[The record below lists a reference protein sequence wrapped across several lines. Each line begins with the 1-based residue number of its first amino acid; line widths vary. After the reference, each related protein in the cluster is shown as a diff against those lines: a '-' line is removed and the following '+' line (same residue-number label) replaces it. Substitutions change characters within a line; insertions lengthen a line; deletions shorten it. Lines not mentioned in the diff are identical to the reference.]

1 MARSVADDQKKY
13 LRAIL
18 RECRASLPKAGARA
32 RALAVQRILLGCEL
46 YRGARAVALY
56 AATDNEVATAEL
68 LADALGSGRTVM
80 LPRWNR
86 ACGEFEAAVVDDPAA
101 LVGGKFGILEPPA
114 GAPTIAA
121 GVPAGAL
128 VCVPGLAFGPA
139 GQRLGRGGGHY
150 DRFLA
155 ALSPEAIT
163 VGLAYSFQLLDG
175 VPEGPTDRRLNFI
188 VTESA
193 LHRCAGES
201 RPAGAAADQGGKPGW
216 FG

>member
-1 MARSVADDQKKY
+1 MARSVADDKKKY

-18 RECRASLPKAGARA
+18 RECRASLPQAAVRE
-32 RALAVQRILLGCEL
+32 RSLAVERILLGSEL
-46 YRGARAVALY
+46 YRDASAVALY
-56 AATDNEVATAEL
+56 AAKDNEVATAEL
-68 LADALGSGRTVM
+68 LAQALASGRTVM

-86 ACGEFEAAVVDDPAA
+86 ARGEIEAVVVDDPAT
-101 LVGGKFGILEPPA
+101 LTSGKFGILEPPA
-114 GAPTIAA
+114 GARTVA
-121 GVPAGAL
+121 GGALGETL

-155 ALSPEAIT
+155 ALGPEAIT
-163 VGLAYSFQLLDG
+163 VGLAYSFQLLEG

-193 LHRCAGES
+193 LHRCAGAS
-201 RPAGAAADQGGKPGW
+201 IVAGVAADQGGKPGW

>member
-1 MARSVADDQKKY
+1 MARSVADDEKKS

-18 RECRASLPKAGARA
+18 RECRATLPQAAARE
-32 RALAVQRILLGCEL
+32 RSLAVERRLLGSEL
-46 YRGARAVALY
+46 YRAASVVVLY
-56 AATDNEVATAEL
+56 AAKDNEVATAEL
-68 LADALGSGRTVM
+68 LAAALGSGRTVM

-86 ACGEFEAAVVDDPAA
+86 ARGEIETAVVDDPAA
-101 LVGGKFGILEPPA
+101 LVAGKFGILEPPA
-114 GAPTIAA
+114 GARTI
-121 GVPAGAL
+121 GAGALGATL

-155 ALSPEAIT
+155 ALGPEAIT

-193 LHRCAGES
+193 LHRCAGTS
-201 RPAGAAADQGGKPGW
+201 RPAGVAADQGGKPGW
-216 FG
+216 F

>member
-1 MARSVADDQKKY
+1 MARSVADDRKTY

-18 RECRASLPKAGARA
+18 RECRASMPQAGARA
-32 RALAVQRILLGCEL
+32 RALAAQRIVLASEL
-46 YRGARAVALY
+46 YRGARAIALY
-56 AATDNEVATAEL
+56 AAKDNEVATAEL
-68 LADALGSGRTVM
+68 LADALESGRSVM

-86 ACGEFEAAVVDDPAA
+86 ARGEIEAAIVDDPAA
-101 LVGGKFGILEPPA
+101 LVSGKFGVLEPPA
-114 GAPTIAA
+114 GARAIS
-121 GVPAGAL
+121 AGALAGTL

-193 LHRCAGES
+193 LHRCAGVLG
-201 RPAGAAADQGGKPGW
+201 PAGAAADRGGRPGW
-216 FG
+216 IG

>member
-1 MARSVADDQKKY
+1 MARSVADDKKKY

-18 RECRASLPKAGARA
+18 RECRASLPEPGARA
-32 RALAVQRILLGCEL
+32 RALAVGRILFGSEL
-46 YRGARAVALY
+46 YRAASAVALY
-56 AATDNEVATAEL
+56 AAKDNEVATAEL
-68 LADALGSGRTVM
+68 LAGALGSGRTVM

-86 ACGEFEAAVVDDPAA
+86 ARGEIEAAVVDDPAA
-101 LVGGKFGILEPPA
+101 LVPGKFGILEPPA
-114 GAPTIAA
+114 GARTIAA
-121 GVPAGAL
+121 GALAGAL

-188 VTESA
+188 VTEFA
-193 LHRCAGES
+193 LHRCGGLS

-216 FG
+216 LG

>member
-1 MARSVADDQKKY
+1 MARSVADDKKKY

-18 RECRASLPKAGARA
+18 RECRASLPETGART
-32 RALAVQRILLGCEL
+32 RSLAVERVLLGSEL
-46 YRGARAVALY
+46 YRATRAVVLY
-56 AATDNEVATAEL
+56 AAKDNEVATAEL
-68 LADALGSGRTVM
+68 AADALGSGRSVM

-86 ACGEFEAAVVDDPAA
+86 ARGEIEAAVVDDPAA
-101 LVGGKFGILEPPA
+101 LILGKFGILEPPVSA
-114 GAPTIAA
+114 RSIDANAL
-121 GVPAGAL
+121 AGAL

-155 ALSPEAIT
+155 ALGPEAVT

-193 LHRCAGES
+193 LHRCAGVS